1 MRFRQQASPTST
13 WRKRLATLL
22 LAGAAPLLALAQAT
36 APATTA
42 EPAAAANTAANPAA
56 SAAPITILGISSSQQ
71 GGADV
76 VRIDLSAPLAAVP
89 TGFSVQTPPRVALDL
104 PLVVNGVGKPVID
117 INQGN
122 LRSVAIAQ
130 SGDRTRLVLNLR
142 QPANYRTEL
151 QGKVLVVVLDNA
163 SAPTVAATAGD
174 AVHFAAPQNADRLP
188 LRDIDFRRGADGA
201 GRVVVALA
209 STQVG
214 VDIRQQ
220 GQSLVVEFLRS
231 SLPDTLRR
239 RLDVADFGTPV
250 QSVATF
256 QSGDRVRMVVEPRGN
271 WEHSAYQSDNQFVL
285 EVRPLKPDPNKLTQG
300 PGFAGEKLSLNFQN
314 IEVRAL
320 LQVIADFTNFN
331 VVTSDTVTGSV
342 TLRLKDVPWDQALDI
357 IMQSKGL
364 GVRKNG
370 NVLWI
375 APKDELAAKE
385 QLELESKKKLA
396 ELEPV
401 RTQSFQLNYARAD
414 EVAKG
419 LSGQTQGGSA
429 SNSSSGGGA
438 GSSGS
443 SAGSGSSSSGNNA
456 QRILSPRG
464 SVIFETRTNQLFVTD
479 IPSKLEE
486 VQALIAKID
495 IPVRQVLIEAR
506 IVEADD
512 KFGRTLGVKLGAS
525 DLRGIQGGI
534 PGYSVGGGNYLTVGG
549 GSVADRSVGSS
560 VANQTLQTGR
570 TGAAALTAAYN
581 NSNFVNLP
589 ANGINSVF
597 GGQSIS
603 SFALSLFSPA
613 ANRFLNLEL
622 SALEADGKGKIISSP
637 RVITADQTKA
647 IIEQGT
653 ELPYQVATSSGAT
666 SIQFRKANLKLEVKP
681 QITPEGSV
689 IMVLD
694 INKDSVGQSTPSGFA
709 IDTKHVQTEVL
720 VENGG
725 TVVIGGIFTQTET
738 SDTTKV
744 PLLGDVPYVG
754 ALFRNTVKAA
764 VKTEL
769 LIFITPKIVTD
780 RAAVR

>member
-1 MRFRQQASPTST
+1 MNNLQENFNMFNWRAWLAAFALAWLTPVLAFAENSIQSITST
-13 WRKRLATLL
+13 QQS
-22 LAGAAPLLALAQAT
+22 GA
-36 APATTA
+36 
-42 EPAAAANTAANPAA
+42 E
-56 SAAPITILGISSSQQ
+56 
-71 GGADV
+71 V
-76 VRIDLSAPLAAVP
+76 VRIEMTEPLASVP
-89 TGFSVQTPPRVALDL
+89 SGFAVQTPPRVALDL
-104 PLVVNGVGKPVID
+104 PNVGNAMGKSLVD

-122 LRSVAIAQ
+122 LRSVVVAQ
-130 SGDRTRLVLNLR
+130 SGERTRLVLNLR
-142 QPANYRTEL
+142 QASNYRVEI
-151 QGKVLVVVLDNA
+151 QGRALVVILEA
-163 SAPTVAATAGD
+163 SSAPALASGKGEAT
-174 AVHFAAPQNADRLP
+174 HFAQAQNRDQLP
-188 LRDIDFRRGADGA
+188 LRDIDFRRGPDGA
-201 GRVVVALA
+201 GRVIVSLA

-231 SLPDTLRR
+231 SLPDTVRK
-239 RLDVADFGTPV
+239 RLDVTDFGTPV
-250 QSVATF
+250 QSIATF
-256 QSGDRVRMVVEPRGN
+256 QSGERVRMVIEPKGS

-285 EVRPLKPDPNKLTQG
+285 EVRPLKTDPNKLTQG

-364 GVRKNG
+364 GVRKSG

-385 QLELESKKKLA
+385 QLELESKKKIA

-401 RTQSFQLNYARAD
+401 RTQSFQLNYTKAE

-419 LSGQTQGGSA
+419 LTGQSSGSNSGG
-429 SNSSSGGGA
+429 SSSGGGG
-438 GSSGS
+438 GSSQS
-443 SAGSGSSSSGNNA
+443 
-456 QRILSPRG
+456 QRILTPRG
-464 SVIFETRTNQLFVTD
+464 SVIFESRTNQLFVTD

-486 VQALIAKID
+486 IQILISKID

-512 KFGRTLGVKLGAS
+512 KWGRALGVKLGAS
-525 DLRGIQGGI
+525 DIRGIQGGI
-534 PGYSVGGGNYLTVGG
+534 PGYQVGGGNYVTIGG
-549 GSVADRSVGSS
+549 NYSAIGA
-560 VANQTLQTGR
+560 QTKQTG
-570 TGAAALTAAYN
+570 TVDY
-581 NSNFVNLP
+581 SNTQFVNLP
-589 ANGINSVF
+589 AAVSNSVF
-597 GGQSIS
+597 GGASGLP

-637 RVITADQTKA
+637 RVITADQNKA
-647 IIEQGT
+647 VIEQGT

-725 TVVIGGIFTQTET
+725 TVVIGGIFTQTE
-738 SDTTKV
+738 SNNVNKV
-744 PLLGDVPYVG
+744 PLLGDVPFVG
-754 ALFRNTVKAA
+754 SLFRNTTKVSS
-764 VKTEL
+764 KTEL